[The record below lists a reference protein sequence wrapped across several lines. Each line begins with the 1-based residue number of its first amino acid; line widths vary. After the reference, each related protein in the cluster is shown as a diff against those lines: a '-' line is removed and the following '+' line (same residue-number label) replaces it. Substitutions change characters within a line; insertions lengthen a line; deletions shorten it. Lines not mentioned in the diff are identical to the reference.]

1 MIHTIYT
8 HIYVCVCVRAHVC
21 VRVRACVCVYTHTH
35 TFIYKSKIYI
45 TQRSRIIKAKAN
57 QQFRTASTISTDAWN
72 AARCTLDILEIYSR
86 LVEKE
91 TNIMC
96 DSWDV
101 STLQIKM

>member
-1 MIHTIYT
+1 MC
-8 HIYVCVCVRAHVC
+8 VCVRVRVRAHVC
-21 VRVRACVCVYTHTH
+21 VCARARVCVHTH

-96 DSWDV
+96 DSWDA